1 MKLTFDIQPS
11 KILLRWL
18 IVVHMLA
25 GFTIGLF
32 FVSLIFK
39 LPLILLVVWSALRQ
53 LKLWRTRAIT
63 LEFDTTKECWRV
75 SKDQSGW
82 RQVDKVQTVYVAEQ
96 FIWLN
101 FYTINRQLV
110 TAMVGVDSMD
120 AAKIIQLR
128 RSVICPAV
136 LGACSA

>member
-1 MKLTFDIQPS
+1 MKLTFEIQPS

-18 IVVHMLA
+18 IALHVLA

-39 LPLILLVVWSALRQ
+39 LPLILFVVWSALRQ
-53 LKLWRTRAIT
+53 LKLWHTHAIT

-75 SKDQSGW
+75 SKGQSEW
-82 RQVDKVQTVYVAEQ
+82 LQVKKVQAVYLTEQ
-96 FIWLN
+96 LIWLN
-101 FYTINRQLV
+101 FYTANRQLV
-110 TAMVGVDSMD
+110 TAMIGVDSMD
-120 AAKIIQLR
+120 TAKIIQLR